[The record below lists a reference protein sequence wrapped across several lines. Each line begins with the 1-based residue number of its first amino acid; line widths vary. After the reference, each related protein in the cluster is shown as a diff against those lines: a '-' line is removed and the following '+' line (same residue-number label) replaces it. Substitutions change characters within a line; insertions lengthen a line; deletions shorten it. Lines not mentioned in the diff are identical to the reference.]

1 MICEGKANTTCL
13 CSEHLDSEAIVEYVK
28 ALVLIA
34 EEELQPVSHPRV
46 FSLTKIVEIS
56 DFNMGRIR
64 QVSHLLVSL
73 LLVYTRKLDV
83 EGLPAN
89 VHCSQA

>member
-1 MICEGKANTTCL
+1 MVLRSQCKREYHHFIFGKALNGMSHAVL

-34 EEELQPVSHPRV
+34 EEELQPVNHPRV

-64 QVSHLLVSL
+64 
-73 LLVYTRKLDV
+73 
-83 EGLPAN
+83 
-89 VHCSQA
+89 

>member
-1 MICEGKANTTCL
+1 ML

-34 EEELQPVSHPRV
+34 EEELQPVNHPRV

-64 QVSHLLVSL
+64 YARSAVI
-73 LLVYTRKLDV
+73 
-83 EGLPAN
+83 
-89 VHCSQA
+89 CM